1 MIHKLIKYLKS
12 KTIDY
17 VVTNGYEDLFIEN
30 LKDND
35 IDILFKKRDFLT
47 IEKTLK
53 SFCDDH
59 NFKIVQ
65 IYHQEVYAKNIFI
78 YNPENQQIL
87 NLDIYGLFH
96 RKQVVYFSEEE
107 IFESKTTYKNVN
119 ILATHQEFF
128 SYLLKKLSKGNL
140 EENVFKYLKNL
151 LLKDENNCVKTL
163 DKYLSKTGKQVQEAF
178 LKDDLN
184 FINTNRK
191 NILSELK
198 KGSKTTSYWLK
209 DKVRILKRIIH
220 PTGITVS
227 FLGPDGSGKTTIING
242 LVSTNLPFRQTNY
255 FHLKPI
261 ENKSKTN
268 SVTTDPHKFKPYNK
282 VKSIVKLCYFL
293 YQYNL
298 GWLKNIIPLKIKSS
312 LVIFDRYYDDLI
324 ADNKRYRYGGGIFL
338 AKFFRLFIKKP
349 VLYFILVTD
358 ADIIYKRKQEVL
370 FSELENQV
378 IKYRNLADNK
388 RYYEIDVNNE
398 PKEIV
403 KKVNSILMNK
413 MHERY

>member
-1 MIHKLIKYLKS
+1 MIHALIKYLKS

-17 VVTNGYEDLFIEN
+17 VVTNGYEDLFTDN
-30 LKDND
+30 FKDND

-53 SFCDDH
+53 SFCNEH

-65 IYHQEVYAKNIFI
+65 IYHQEVFAKNIFI
-78 YNPENQQIL
+78 YNPENQEIL
-87 NLDIYGLFH
+87 NLDIYGFFH
-96 RKQVVYFSEEE
+96 RKNIVYFSEQE
-107 IFESKTTYKNVN
+107 IFEKKIAYKNIN

-128 SYLLKKLSKGNL
+128 SYFLKKISKGNL
-140 EENVFKYLKNL
+140 DVHVFKYLKNL
-151 LLKDENNCVKTL
+151 LIKDNNNCIKTL
-163 DKYLSKTGKQVQEAF
+163 DTYLIKFSKKIQDAF
-178 LKDDLN
+178 LNNNLSY
-184 FINTNRK
+184 INLNRK
-191 NILSELK
+191 NILSDLK
-198 KGSKTTSYWLK
+198 KGGSTLNYWLK
-209 DKVRILKRIIH
+209 DKVRIIERIVK
-220 PTGITVS
+220 PTGIAIS

-242 LVSTNLPFRQTNY
+242 LLNTSLPFRQTNY

-268 SVTTDPHKFKPYNK
+268 VVTTDPHKFKPYNK
-282 VKSIVKLCYFL
+282 LKSVVKLCYFL
-293 YQYNL
+293 FQYNL
-298 GWLKNIIPLKIKSS
+298 GWLKNVIPLKIKSS
-312 LVIFDRYYDDLI
+312 LIIFDRYYDDLI
-324 ADNKRYRYGGGIFL
+324 ADNKRYRYGGGVFL

-349 VLYFILVTD
+349 ALYFVLVTD

-378 IKYRNLADNK
+378 MKYRNLTDNN
-388 RYYEIDVNNE
+388 RYFEIDVNNE